1 MKYFS
6 YFKDKILKI
15 YDVKLLEE
23 NYALIIA
30 EQNIYVMDIRQDPVV
45 ILQQYNVENPI
56 MIDFIV
62 KK

>member
-1 MKYFS
+1 LKYFS